1 LRISGAG
8 SVLASSVSKVL
19 PGGICAAQAR
29 NLALLARFSFH
40 LQYFQNQQQRV
51 AMAGVLQAQT

>member
-8 SVLASSVSKVL
+8 SVFASSFAKVL

-29 NLALLARFSFH
+29 NLALLARFGLH

-51 AMAGVLQAQT
+51 AMASVLQAHT